1 MKKRFIYVALACLLL
16 TSATAPSS
24 AQQQQQS
31 QITPT
36 NTTAAPV
43 AATFNLRG
51 IDGKVYDLS
60 RMRGEIVL
68 VSFGAT
74 WCAPCAE
81 ELAALEELKIEYAHR
96 PIRFLWVSIETE
108 DEASNSRLRSYAKSK
123 KLTLPVLRDTNRT
136 TYEQF
141 SERVRLPLV
150 VIFDGEG
157 KLSHSPLVGMTA
169 SPELYKDRVRSKLN
183 ELIATQNVSA
193 K

>member
-1 MKKRFIYVALACLLL
+1 MSKKLTYIALTCLLL
-16 TSATAPSS
+16 TSATVSS
-24 AQQQQQS
+24 NAQQQQQQQS
-31 QITPT
+31 QVAPT
-36 NTTAAPV
+36 NTAPA

-108 DEASNSRLRSYAKSK
+108 DEASNSRLRSYAKAK
-123 KLTLPVLRDTNRT
+123 NLTLPVLRDMNRA
-136 TYEQF
+136 TYGQF

-183 ELIATQNVSA
+183 ELIATQTAAA

>member
-1 MKKRFIYVALACLLL
+1 VLKRFAYVALTCLFL

-31 QITPT
+31 QVAPT
-36 NTTAAPV
+36 NTAPV

-81 ELAALEELKIEYAHR
+81 ELAALEELKLEYAHR

-108 DEASNSRLRSYAKSK
+108 DESSNSRLRSYAKAK
-123 KLTLPVLRDTNRT
+123 KLTLPVLRDINRT
-136 TYEQF
+136 VYGQF

-157 KLSHSPLVGMTA
+157 KLSDSPLVGMTA

-183 ELIATQNVSA
+183 ELIAIQNVSA